1 MNIRTIPYHRL
12 TKRLRASMLRDA
24 AALSARVNPDY
35 QMTWQQ
41 VRWLMFMRG
50 EK

>member
-24 AALSARVNPDY
+24 AALSKQFNHGY
-35 QMTWQQ
+35 QMSAEQ
-41 VRWLMFMRG
+41 VKWLMFMRG

>member
-12 TKRLRASMLRDA
+12 TKEKRASMLRDA
-24 AALSARVNPDY
+24 AALSARFNPGY
-35 QMTWQQ
+35 QMSAEQ

-50 EK
+50 VK